1 MNKVTKLLSLEEQ
14 AKELIKRAK
23 GRYVKVE
30 DKETIKIDLAIAS
43 WLDRTKEA
51 ILKNPRNFKGYVK
64 EYEELLIGFHNTL
77 EYIEHSYNYKLG
89 YVYRMIENELIRIEY
104 ISERD
109 LVIEIG

>member
-1 MNKVTKLLSLEEQ
+1 MSKVTTLLKLEEET
-14 AKELIKRAK
+14 KELVQRAK
-23 GRYVKVE
+23 GRFVKVE
-30 DKETIKIDLAIAS
+30 DIGVIKIDNAIAS
-43 WLDRTKEA
+43 WFDRTKEA
-51 ILKNPRNFKGYVK
+51 ILKNPWNFRGYIK
-64 EYEELLIGFHNTL
+64 EHKELLIAFHNTL